1 MARGIRHS
9 PAENTTLPKVQFEKV
24 DDLDSTRPGGVHD
37 QQARSYG
44 YNDFSEFSRPEYYI
58 RYIEPLESELAT
70 QVEYDMDEQDQEWL
84 DHVNQER
91 KKEQLDKATYEL
103 FEIVM
108 DRLEKEWFD
117 LTKNI
122 PKPDLAMP
130 SEDSTCAI
138 CDDSEGENSN
148 AIVFCDGCNLA
159 VHQDCYGVPY
169 IPEGQWLCRK
179 CTVSPEN
186 PVSCILCPNE
196 GGAFKQ
202 TVHGEW
208 VHLLCAIWVPETRVA
223 NDVFMEPITGIERIS
238 KQRWRLRC
246 SICDIK
252 QGACIQCA
260 KTSCFLA
267 FHATCARK
275 EKLLLPMKSQPGAE
289 PISLTSYCERHLP
302 KEQQDARIAALAA
315 EESNES
321 DDDLINKDKHTK
333 SARAYAK
340 TFKTGPPL
348 VPSIIVERIL
358 QYVAKIHLRKKP
370 EFVYMMC
377 RYWSLKREARRGA
390 PLLKRLHLEPWT
402 ANAGLKPQSD
412 EEKLM
417 KLQLL
422 QRLRD
427 DLENVRALAELTRKR
442 EARKRKQVE
451 LIHNVIS
458 QFLLSHEPTLRM
470 AFERIMSSDRNN
482 YFKNPVSKNDVPDY
496 FDVVKEPMCWSMI
509 DAKLDRHEYL
519 DVQRFKD
526 DIDLVLSNAILYNK
540 PGTAFYKTA
549 TRIRASARPILDE
562 LDKLC
567 VSHTEL
573 ATGAPDLSAMTVDES
588 SSPLPPLPLG
598 DLEPPLTVLEMLVTD
613 SGGLQEGL
621 PFLLEEPAITSLF
634 RYEFGKD
641 KPPPPPPPPKPKKTK
656 VKPPKKDRAEEYEKR
671 RLIRQQQKE
680 AAAVS
685 SPQDAL
691 LDQSPGFRIP
701 RTRKQAANAAAFEA
715 EATAEV
721 SVETEGT
728 ELQANLYETPGP
740 SSKKRAPR
748 AQVGQLGQPQWVE
761 DVDSR
766 SSFALFENGWILPE
780 GSRRGGR
787 DRPAAAPVVAPTPPT
802 KRNRAG
808 HEVSRLSV
816 YSTSAHENQTLLDNA
831 SESQGSRRV
840 SEIVSTISESPTAQP
855 SSMDYDVSLA
865 LKDRIMLPSTI
876 VREPDGTVVI
886 EELDTPATRSEK
898 NKRLRAER
906 MRLAGPGVPPP
917 TPFHAPPPDI
927 SLLAG
932 AISRANQRSQA
943 AEKPESDDE
952 SSSLSELSSD
962 GDGRDQLLDIP
973 PMRVVPNLPPLP
985 PPVQVSPAD
994 FTEGLRPGT
1003 IASYPWWPATIRD
1016 KSDVDVP
1023 KQLLKDSG
1031 AKRKDE
1037 FYIVQ
1042 FFDPQYSWQSVVPEN
1057 VKLFNVD
1064 KSLDEKYLHFK
1075 GKLSAKLRAAFREAS
1090 NVIEYA
1096 DAGSDDVLE
1105 GDDVVAPVES

>member
-802 KRNRAG
+802 KRNRA
-808 HEVSRLSV
+808 VSRLSV

-1003 IASYPWWPATIRD
+1003 IVWAKIR
-1016 KSDVDVP
+1016 
-1023 KQLLKDSG
+1023 
-1031 AKRKDE
+1031 E
-1037 FYIVQ
+1037 T
-1042 FFDPQYSWQSVVPEN
+1042 
-1057 VKLFNVD
+1057 
-1064 KSLDEKYLHFK
+1064 
-1075 GKLSAKLRAAFREAS
+1075 SALILVTPL
-1090 NVIEYA
+1090 N
-1096 DAGSDDVLE
+1096 
-1105 GDDVVAPVES
+1105 